1 MYCRV
6 NQHED
11 NDYAGSV
18 GVEKDDVSCDLSEFE
33 DVVEP
38 LNRTLQ
44 QQPHRPDAV
53 PPCAAPTA
61 LFTDSYYYC
70 PLSHEYYRR
79 LPVPDCCHYDHYQPK
94 YSHNTY
100 QEVDDEM
107 EERESIY
114 LDAVSV
120 NSDGA
125 NRKSLYLS
133 RQTVYHSA
141 EDVRFGSVDSGAD
154 RTLGSVDSSSIRTT
168 TDALLQD
175 SRHNGGLSN
184 MPYVPRAT
192 KTNATKG
199 FIGGILKPVLSTE
212 YNEQVP
218 STSHSSY
225 LHFRTDYQPD
235 FKHDISN
242 SIVTYELWKS
252 RTWNYF
258 QDQKRIVDYVLAYNG
273 EETDPAAVT
282 KRTLFQRNLEYEGLE
297 IEMENCQRIH
307 FVKIHVPEQVLSHY
321 CEIMK
326 MQMPMKKL
334 DNQDKI
340 ITRDFSIQST
350 LVRWFRRPLFNF
362 VIIDRNIFAAPEY
375 RLLYEY
381 SRDKPYLF
389 NDQEPNFF
397 TPSIR
402 IAVVNFILERA
413 YFSENVDD
421 KKDIGIGRLVEDQVY
436 LDAYPLHDGCTDV
449 KSSCQ
454 RALLLQEWAS
464 ISKWI
469 KHQPLDYIKEYFG
482 VKIAMY
488 FAWLGFY
495 THMLIPASVVGLIC
509 FFYGLLT
516 YRDNRI
522 SQEICSDNRTIMC
535 PQCDEHCD
543 YWYLNTTCNI
553 SKLAH
558 IFDNEMT
565 IVFSIFMSIWA
576 TLYLEMWK
584 RYSSKIQHR
593 WGITEYCSLAEP
605 PRPQYLA
612 RLKNIKKTMFNIA
625 TGSQEPS
632 PPFWTKKFP
641 SFIYSYSVIFLFILL
656 TIAAVFGIVVYR
668 MSLMT
673 SRNIYGDGGSVSGK
687 LIIFPAT
694 TAVINLL
701 VSTALTYAYQYVAV
715 YMTNVEYRRTQT
727 EYNESL
733 NLKIYL
739 FEFVNYYS
747 SIFYIAF
754 IKGKFPGYPAK
765 YNRILHLRQ
774 EECSPGG
781 CLMELCIQLA
791 IIMVGKQ
798 AIGAITE
805 ILIPFLVQKFKEFR
819 SVLGIEA
826 EGSDNGERLI
836 CCNQWTKD
844 FNLINWNDRSL
855 FNEYLKMVIQYGF
868 ITIFVVAF
876 PLGPFF
882 ALLNNVFETRLDAKK
897 FLLYY
902 KRAVPQRVRDLGIW
916 YNIMHVVGKVAVIAS
931 AFIIA
936 FSSNFIPR
944 LMYMHVVNPTGTD
957 EGFVNHTLAY
967 FNISHFEQ
975 HVAPLESQYSN
986 VSICRYSEYR
996 NPPEDVRPYKRPSI
1010 YWQILAIRL
1019 TFVVI
1024 YQNLVSFVQIVV
1036 AWAIPDVPGR
1046 LQDQIKREQYL
1057 TNEYII
1063 EQEKLKMQ
1071 RTSTAFPPSAHGG
1084 ECVARNGHIP
1094 SEDGSLPGEKMHNA
1108 TAVEDG
1114 GNYAAHRQLDD
1125 DYDPF
1130 QECGIVT
1137 SRV

>member
-1 MYCRV
+1 MV
-6 NQHED
+6 NG
-11 NDYAGSV
+11 NDQPAAVAETTTVPDSQP
-18 GVEKDDVSCDLSEFE
+18 EAQT
-33 DVVEP
+33 EP
-38 LNRTLQ
+38 N
-44 QQPHRPDAV
+44 PIV
-53 PPCAAPTA
+53 PPVELAAATA
-61 LFTDSYYYC
+61 ATTA
-70 PLSHEYYRR
+70 P
-79 LPVPDCCHYDHYQPK
+79 
-94 YSHNTY
+94 
-100 QEVDDEM
+100 
-107 EERESIY
+107 
-114 LDAVSV
+114 
-120 NSDGA
+120 
-125 NRKSLYLS
+125 NRA
-133 RQTVYHSA
+133 QT
-141 EDVRFGSVDSGAD
+141 
-154 RTLGSVDSSSIRTT
+154 
-168 TDALLQD
+168 
-175 SRHNGGLSN
+175 
-184 MPYVPRAT
+184 
-192 KTNATKG
+192 
-199 FIGGILKPVLSTE
+199 
-212 YNEQVP
+212 
-218 STSHSSY
+218 
-225 LHFRTDYQPD
+225 
-235 FKHDISN
+235 
-242 SIVTYELWKS
+242 WK
-252 RTWNYF
+252 YF
-258 QDQKRIVDYVLAYNG
+258 QDQRRIVDYVLAFNG
-273 EETDPAAVT
+273 EDENAEA
-282 KRTLFQRNLEYEGLE
+282 KQRRAIYQRNLESEGLQ
-297 IEMENCQRIH
+297 IETENCQRIH
-307 FVKIHVPEQVLSHY
+307 FVKIHVPENVLSHY

-334 DNQDKI
+334 ENQDKI
-340 ITRDFSIQST
+340 IMRDFSIQST
-350 LVRWFRRPLFNF
+350 LVRLFRRPLFNF
-362 VIIDRNIFAAPEY
+362 VIIDRQKFAPPEY
-375 RLLYEY
+375 RLMYEY

-389 NDQEPNFF
+389 DDREQNFF

-402 IAVVNFILERA
+402 IAVAHFILERT
-413 YFSENVDD
+413 YFSEAVEE
-421 KKDIGIGRLVEDQVY
+421 KKDIGIRRLMEDQVY
-436 LDAYPLHDGCTDV
+436 LDAYPLHDGCTDLR
-449 KSSCQ
+449 SSCQ
-454 RALLLQEWAS
+454 RALLLEEWAS

-469 KHQPLDYIKEYFG
+469 KHQPLDHIKEYFG

-516 YRDNRI
+516 YPANRI
-522 SQEICSDNRTIMC
+522 SQEICDDNGTIMC
-535 PQCDEHCD
+535 PQCDKYCD
-543 YWYLNTTCNI
+543 YWYLRTTCNI

-565 IVFSIFMSIWA
+565 IVFSIFMSVWA

-584 RYSSKIQHR
+584 RYSSRIQHR

-605 PRPQYLA
+605 PRPQYLS
-612 RLKNIKKTMFNIA
+612 RLKNIKKMMFNIA
-625 TGSQEPS
+625 TGAQEPS

-641 SFIYSYSVIFLFILL
+641 SFLYSYSVIFLFILL

-673 SRNIYGDGGSVSGK
+673 SKNIYGDGGSVSGK

-694 TAVINLL
+694 TAAINLL
-701 VSTALTYAYQYVAV
+701 ASTALTYAYQYVAE

-754 IKGKFPGYPAK
+754 MKGKFPGYPAK
-765 YNRILHLRQ
+765 YNRILNLRQ

-819 SVLGIEA
+819 SVLGIDAGSA
-826 EGSDNGERLI
+826 ENGERLI

-844 FNLINWNDRSL
+844 FNLINWHDRSL

-876 PLGPFF
+876 PLAPFF

-916 YNIMHVVGKVAVIAS
+916 YNIMHVVGKVAVISS

-944 LMYMHVVNPTGTD
+944 LMYMNVVNPIGTD

-967 FNISHFEQ
+967 FNVSHFEANA
-975 HVAPLESQYSN
+975 APENSTFSN
-986 VSICRYSEYR
+986 ITICRYSEYR
-996 NPPEDVRPYKRPSI
+996 NPPDDPRPYKRPSI

-1036 AWAIPDVPGR
+1036 AWAIPDVPTK

-1063 EQEKLKMQ
+1063 EQEKLKMALSG
-1071 RTSTAFPPSAHGG
+1071 TGG
-1084 ECVARNGHIP
+1084 CGGVGGSVASSRYVQNGCVA
-1094 SEDGSLPGEKMHNA
+1094 SEDSSPDDEKANYGSIADDNEYPLRMQTDDCEP
-1108 TAVEDG
+1108 
-1114 GNYAAHRQLDD
+1114 YAA
-1125 DYDPF
+1125 Y
-1130 QECGIVT
+1130 GIVT

>member
-1 MYCRV
+1 M
-6 NQHED
+6 
-11 NDYAGSV
+11 
-18 GVEKDDVSCDLSEFE
+18 
-33 DVVEP
+33 
-38 LNRTLQ
+38 
-44 QQPHRPDAV
+44 
-53 PPCAAPTA
+53 
-61 LFTDSYYYC
+61 
-70 PLSHEYYRR
+70 
-79 LPVPDCCHYDHYQPK
+79 
-94 YSHNTY
+94 
-100 QEVDDEM
+100 DE
-107 EERESIY
+107 RDSIY

-120 NSDGA
+120 YSDA
-125 NRKSLYLS
+125 TNRKSLHLS

-141 EDVRFGSVDSGAD
+141 EDVRFGSVDSGSGSGTD
-154 RTLGSVDSSSIRTT
+154 RRAGGEDGAALRLTT
-168 TDALLQD
+168 EALLQD
-175 SRHNGGLSN
+175 SRSNGGLTN
-184 MPYVPRAT
+184 LPYVPRPAGA
-192 KTNATKG
+192 NNGAKG
-199 FIGGILKPVLSTE
+199 FISGILKPTVLSTE
-212 YNEQVP
+212 YNEKVP
-218 STSHSSY
+218 STTSY
-225 LHFRTDYQPD
+225 STYLPYRNDYQHGSE
-235 FKHDISN
+235 HDSTKQ
-242 SIVTYELWKS
+242 IVTYTLWKS
-252 RTWNYF
+252 RTWKYF
-258 QDQKRIVDYVLAYNG
+258 QDQRRIVDYVLAFNG
-273 EETDPAAVT
+273 EDENAEAKQ
-282 KRTLFQRNLEYEGLE
+282 KRAIYQRNLENEGLQ
-297 IEMENCQRIH
+297 IETENCQRIH

-340 ITRDFSIQST
+340 IMRDFSIQST
-350 LVRWFRRPLFNF
+350 LVRLFRRPLFNF
-362 VIIDRNIFAAPEY
+362 VIIDRQKFAPPEY
-375 RLLYEY
+375 RLMYEY

-389 NDQEPNFF
+389 NDKEPNFF

-402 IAVVNFILERA
+402 IAVAHFILERT
-413 YFSENVDD
+413 YFSEAVDE
-421 KKDIGIGRLVEDQVY
+421 KKDIGIRRLMEDQVY
-436 LDAYPLHDGCTDV
+436 LDAYPLHDGCTDL

-454 RALLLQEWAS
+454 RALLLEEWAS

-469 KHQPLDYIKEYFG
+469 KHQPLDHIKEYFG

-495 THMLIPASVVGLIC
+495 THMLIPASIVGLIC

-516 YRDNRI
+516 YPANRI
-522 SQEICSDNRTIMC
+522 SQEICGDNATIMC
-535 PQCDEHCD
+535 PQCDKYCD
-543 YWYLNTTCNI
+543 YWYLKTTCTI

-565 IVFSIFMSIWA
+565 IVFSIFMSVWA

-584 RYSSKIQHR
+584 RYSSRIQHR

-605 PRPQYLA
+605 PRPQYLS
-612 RLKNIKKTMFNIA
+612 RLKNIKKMMFNIA
-625 TGSQEPS
+625 TGAQEPS

-641 SFIYSYSVIFLFILL
+641 SFLYSYSVIFLFILL

-673 SRNIYGDGGSVSGK
+673 SKNIYGDGGSVSGK

-694 TAVINLL
+694 TAAINLL
-701 VSTALTYAYQYVAV
+701 ASTALTYAYQYVAE

-754 IKGKFPGYPAK
+754 MKGKFPGYPAK
-765 YNRILHLRQ
+765 YNRILNLRQ

-826 EGSDNGERLI
+826 ASNENGERLI

-844 FNLINWNDRSL
+844 FNLINWHDRSL

-876 PLGPFF
+876 PLAPFF

-916 YNIMHVVGKVAVIAS
+916 YNIMHVVGKVAVISS

-944 LMYMHVVNPTGTD
+944 LMYMNVVNPTGTD

-967 FNISHFEQ
+967 FNVSHFEANA
-975 HVAPLESQYSN
+975 APENSTFSN
-986 VSICRYSEYR
+986 ITICRYSEYR
-996 NPPEDVRPYKRPSI
+996 NPPDDHRPYKRPSI

-1036 AWAIPDVPGR
+1036 AWAIPDVPTR

-1063 EQEKLKMQ
+1063 EQEKLKM
-1071 RTSTAFPPSAHGG
+1071 
-1084 ECVARNGHIP
+1084 RNGAGGCGTP
-1094 SEDGSLPGEKMHNA
+1094 GPGAYTQNGYLASEDSSPDDEKLNYGSIA
-1108 TAVEDG
+1108 
-1114 GNYAAHRQLDD
+1114 DD
-1125 DYDPF
+1125 NEYPLRMQTDDCEPY
-1130 QECGIVT
+1130 EAYGIVT

>member
-1 MYCRV
+1 MYRRV
-6 NQHED
+6 SYQDSDEP
-11 NDYAGSV
+11 
-18 GVEKDDVSCDLSEFE
+18 DDPAEYQYRDDECYDVLCDLSDFR
-33 DVVEP
+33 DAIEP
-38 LNRTLQ
+38 TGSSWDNRTTQHLAEQ
-44 QQPHRPDAV
+44 ADRWRSYPRSYFDFGEGDADSTDAPDGM
-53 PPCAAPTA
+53 
-61 LFTDSYYYC
+61 
-70 PLSHEYYRR
+70 
-79 LPVPDCCHYDHYQPK
+79 
-94 YSHNTY
+94 
-100 QEVDDEM
+100 DE
-107 EERESIY
+107 RDSIY

-120 NSDGA
+120 YSDA
-125 NRKSLYLS
+125 TNRKSLHLS

-141 EDVRFGSVDSGAD
+141 EDVRFGSVDSGS
-154 RTLGSVDSSSIRTT
+154 GSGPT
-168 TDALLQD
+168 TDRRLGDDGAGLRQTTEALLHD
-175 SRHNGGLSN
+175 SRSNGGLAN
-184 MPYVPRAT
+184 LPYVPRPGAT
-192 KTNATKG
+192 NNGAKG
-199 FIGGILKPVLSTE
+199 FISGILKPTILSTE
-212 YNEQVP
+212 YNEK
-218 STSHSSY
+218 T
-225 LHFRTDYQPD
+225 
-235 FKHDISN
+235 
-242 SIVTYELWKS
+242 WK
-252 RTWNYF
+252 YF
-258 QDQKRIVDYVLAYNG
+258 QDQRRIVDYVLAFNG
-273 EETDPAAVT
+273 EDENAEA
-282 KRTLFQRNLEYEGLE
+282 KQRRAIYQRNLESEGLQ
-297 IEMENCQRIH
+297 IETENCQRIH
-307 FVKIHVPEQVLSHY
+307 FVKIHVPENVLSHY

-334 DNQDKI
+334 ENQDKI
-340 ITRDFSIQST
+340 IMRDFSIQST
-350 LVRWFRRPLFNF
+350 LVRLFRRPLFNF
-362 VIIDRNIFAAPEY
+362 VIIDRQKFAPPEY
-375 RLLYEY
+375 RLMYEY

-389 NDQEPNFF
+389 DDREQNFF

-402 IAVVNFILERA
+402 IAVAHFILERT
-413 YFSENVDD
+413 YFSEAVEE
-421 KKDIGIGRLVEDQVY
+421 KKDIGIRRLMEDQVY
-436 LDAYPLHDGCTDV
+436 LDAYPLHDGCTDLR
-449 KSSCQ
+449 SSCQ
-454 RALLLQEWAS
+454 RALLLEEWAS

-469 KHQPLDYIKEYFG
+469 KHQPLDHIKEYFG

-516 YRDNRI
+516 YPANRI
-522 SQEICSDNRTIMC
+522 SQEICDDNGTIMC
-535 PQCDEHCD
+535 PQCDKYCD
-543 YWYLNTTCNI
+543 YWYLRTTCNI

-565 IVFSIFMSIWA
+565 IVFSIFMSVWA

-584 RYSSKIQHR
+584 RYSSRIQHR

-605 PRPQYLA
+605 PRPQYLS
-612 RLKNIKKTMFNIA
+612 RLKNIKKMMFNIA
-625 TGSQEPS
+625 TGAQEPS

-641 SFIYSYSVIFLFILL
+641 SFLYSYSVIFLFILL

-673 SRNIYGDGGSVSGK
+673 SKNIYGDGGSVSGK

-694 TAVINLL
+694 TAAINLL
-701 VSTALTYAYQYVAV
+701 ASTALTYAYQYVAE

-754 IKGKFPGYPAK
+754 MKGKFPGYPAK
-765 YNRILHLRQ
+765 YNRILNLRQ

-819 SVLGIEA
+819 SVLGIDAGSA
-826 EGSDNGERLI
+826 ENGERLI

-844 FNLINWNDRSL
+844 FNLINWHDRSL

-876 PLGPFF
+876 PLAPFF

-916 YNIMHVVGKVAVIAS
+916 YNIMHVVGKVAVISS

-944 LMYMHVVNPTGTD
+944 LMYMNVVNPIGTD

-967 FNISHFEQ
+967 FNVSHFEANA
-975 HVAPLESQYSN
+975 APENSTFSN
-986 VSICRYSEYR
+986 ITICRYSEYR
-996 NPPEDVRPYKRPSI
+996 NPPDDPRPYKRPSI

-1036 AWAIPDVPGR
+1036 AWAIPDVPTK

-1063 EQEKLKMQ
+1063 EQEKLKMALSG
-1071 RTSTAFPPSAHGG
+1071 TGG
-1084 ECVARNGHIP
+1084 CGGVGGSVASSRYVQNGCVA
-1094 SEDGSLPGEKMHNA
+1094 SEDSSPDDEKANYGSIADDNEYPLRMQTDDCEP
-1108 TAVEDG
+1108 
-1114 GNYAAHRQLDD
+1114 YAA
-1125 DYDPF
+1125 Y
-1130 QECGIVT
+1130 GIVT